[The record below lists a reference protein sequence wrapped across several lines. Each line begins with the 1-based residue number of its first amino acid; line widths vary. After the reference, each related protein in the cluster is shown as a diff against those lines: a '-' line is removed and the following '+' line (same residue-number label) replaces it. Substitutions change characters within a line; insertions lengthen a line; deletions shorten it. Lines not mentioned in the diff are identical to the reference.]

1 MDEKEK
7 EKARLDLLMKEADT
21 TGQGIRTIL
30 LTSERIIA
38 LGLTISGAGLAYGI
52 KEKIHDVL
60 LFLPVAVI
68 GVFIYGT
75 ALFTELMSLGGYK
88 KHLEEKINHLLGQN
102 ILLWESSIAH
112 RRHIAFVKFALYITY
127 TLFLGLTIYIS
138 ISTACRYY
146 VTATFWCLITLDFT
160 MLIFLGIALMK
171 MAKTFDETYMHAK
184 SQWRD
189 SDKS

>member
-52 KEKIHDVL
+52 KEKIYDVL

-88 KHLEEKINHLLGQN
+88 KHLEEKINRLLGQN

-112 RRHIAFVKFALYITY
+112 KRHSAFVKVALYIIY
-127 TLFLGLTIYIS
+127 SLFLALTIYVS
-138 ISTACRYY
+138 LSTALKYY
-146 VTATFWCLITLDFT
+146 VMATVWGLIILDLI
-160 MLIFLGIALMK
+160 MLIFLGITLIK
-171 MAKTFDETYMHAK
+171 MVKTFDETYLHAK
-184 SQWRD
+184 SQWLE
-189 SDKS
+189 